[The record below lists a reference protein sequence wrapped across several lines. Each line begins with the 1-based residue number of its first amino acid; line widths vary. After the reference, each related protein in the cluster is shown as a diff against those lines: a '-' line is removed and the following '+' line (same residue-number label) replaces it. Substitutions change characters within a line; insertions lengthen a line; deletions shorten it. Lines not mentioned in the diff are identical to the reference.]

1 MPKQFFRLRYGKKQR
16 ILSLHDLEIPW
27 KRPAHLLFQKGFM
40 VRLFPAGFYFWQGL
54 SLQELRF
61 KNGRVLY
68 LEGTWRLSL
77 GAHNTDIQYAQTFNL

>member
-1 MPKQFFRLRYGKKQR
+1 
-16 ILSLHDLEIPW
+16 
-27 KRPAHLLFQKGFM
+27 M

>member
-1 MPKQFFRLRYGKKQR
+1 LAICQNNFNKKQR
-16 ILSLHDLEIPW
+16 ILSLYYLEIPR
-27 KRPAHLLFQKGFM
+27 KRPAHFLFQKGFM

-68 LEGTWRLSL
+68 LEAT
-77 GAHNTDIQYAQTFNL
+77 